1 MSSSHFITLLVLY
14 LVLLLNS
21 LDTNMAARIIP
32 SSAPSTVTRPL
43 FGETNYLKPHLDHK
57 QKFFQ
62 GRQVKNCLPKGYR
75 HNSAPSRFVNY
86 DTLGGCSGIHS
97 DKPWNVLFWI
107 WERVLYLLE
116 DKKNQLF
123 LLLLCLFWFDILLPT
138 ILRDV
143 HRQVLFYL
151 HVCIFYLF
159 WDYHIIESIT
169 ISVGRVD
176 WPNNRVR
183 GDRLTLPRRHQ
194 HRCQA

>member
-14 LVLLLNS
+14 LVFLLNS

-97 DKPWNVLFWI
+97 DKP
-107 WERVLYLLE
+107 
-116 DKKNQLF
+116 
-123 LLLLCLFWFDILLPT
+123 
-138 ILRDV
+138 
-143 HRQVLFYL
+143 
-151 HVCIFYLF
+151 
-159 WDYHIIESIT
+159 
-169 ISVGRVD
+169 
-176 WPNNRVR
+176 
-183 GDRLTLPRRHQ
+183 
-194 HRCQA
+194 